1 MQDSVIGKKQLDI
14 KRTVEMGRWS
24 SLSIQMN
31 SDQHLCRKKLPKA
44 GERKHLKELKLI
56 VLGIY
61 TDLGI
66 VPIPTG

>member
-1 MQDSVIGKKQLDI
+1 MTALKDRGHPSHDSLI
-14 KRTVEMGRWS
+14 
-24 SLSIQMN
+24 
-31 SDQHLCRKKLPKA
+31 DQHLCRKKLPKA

-56 VLGIY
+56 VLGTY